1 MSGGD
6 GSEEAVAS
14 APDDEL
20 SRLKAENEAL
30 RTSLDRR
37 AFWRKVLTVILV
49 ILTSVSVVVST
60 LAVWAHQVVFD
71 TDRFME
77 TVSPIVDDPRFYALV
92 GDRASDAALEALDI
106 ENRLTEQLTAID
118 EYLSDALL
126 DALDV
131 SDRARD
137 LLGRVNRPSL
147 ADLAPG
153 IANALETRI
162 DTRIHEFFASDAFV
176 SRFPGLVARVHQ
188 AAVALAR
195 DDMAQL
201 PNVYIADGEVRLNLI
216 PYLAEAL
223 RTVAEDIR
231 AALPDFDLP
240 DVVSDQLEQG
250 RDQLATALQA
260 NLPDDF
266 AQLTVMSEDRLGEIQ
281 SLASSLDRYV
291 WASVIVSLLLL
302 VVTLLVSKN
311 RRVTTLQLGIGIFAA
326 VAIAAVII
334 RRVQT
339 AVVSQVLDPDSSA
352 LAGEMVDGV
361 LSGLRTIQLLLAVGA
376 ILVAVVAYLAGRPA
390 WFANLTEKARVATE
404 PAPGGSVVDRWVTAH
419 AGPLRVG
426 GVLLAVAV
434 LFLTGLDLLTVVII
448 GLLLGG
454 FLWLV
459 AGSEKRVN
467 GEDGSAPMEEVTVSG
482 DSGDV

>member
-6 GSEEAVAS
+6 GTEQAAATGPGE
-14 APDDEL
+14 EL

-49 ILTSVSVVVST
+49 ILTSISVVVST

-77 TVSPIVDDPRFYALV
+77 TVSPIVDDPRFYVLV
-92 GDRASDAALEALDI
+92 GDRASEAALDALDI
-106 ENRLTEQLTAID
+106 ETRLSEQLTALD
-118 EYLSDALL
+118 EYLSEALL

-137 LLGRVNRPSL
+137 LLDRVSRPSL
-147 ADLAPG
+147 ATLAPG

-162 DTRIHEFFASDAFV
+162 DARIHEFFTSEAFA
-176 SRFPGLVARVHQ
+176 SRFPDLVARVHQ

-216 PYLAEAL
+216 PYIAEAL

-231 AALPDFDLP
+231 AALPDFNLP
-240 DVVSDQLEQG
+240 DIVSDQLEQG
-250 RDQLATALQA
+250 RDQLAAALQA

-266 AQLTVMSEDRLGEIQ
+266 AQVTIMSEDRLGEVQ

-291 WASVIVSLLLL
+291 WFAVIVTLVLLMA
-302 VVTLLVSKN
+302 TIFVSQN
-311 RRVTTLQLGIGIFAA
+311 RRVTTIQLGVGILVAVVISV
-326 VAIAAVII
+326 VAI
-334 RRVQT
+334 RRFET
-339 AVVSQVLDPDSSA
+339 AVVSQFLDPDSSV
-352 LAGEMVDGV
+352 LAGEMVGGV
-361 LSGLRTIQLLLAVGA
+361 LSGLRTIELLLAVAA
-376 ILVAVVAYLAGRPA
+376 ILIALVAYLAGRPA
-390 WFANLTEKARVATE
+390 WFARLTEKVRLATE
-404 PAPGGSVVDRWVTAH
+404 PAPGGSVLDRWVAAH
-419 AGPLRVG
+419 IGPLRVG
-426 GVLLAVAV
+426 GVLVAVAV
-434 LFLTGLDLLTVVII
+434 LFLTGLDLLTVIVI

-454 FLWLV
+454 FLWAV

-467 GEDGSAPMEEVTVSG
+467 GEDGSAPVEEMAVTG
-482 DSGDV
+482 DGVDN